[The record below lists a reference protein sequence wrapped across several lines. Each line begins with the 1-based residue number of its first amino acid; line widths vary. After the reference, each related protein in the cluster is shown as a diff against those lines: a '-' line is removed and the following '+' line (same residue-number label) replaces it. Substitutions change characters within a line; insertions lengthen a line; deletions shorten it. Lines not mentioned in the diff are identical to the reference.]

1 LAAAGTGTAWP
12 KPEPP
17 ESQPEELEP
26 EEKNM
31 GAQFVD
37 TEIRGDVE
45 WIFFN
50 NFQKTVDAGIDE
62 TTVDVHT
69 GIGRALLEARFNPD
83 IRVIV
88 LTGGEEDEFY
98 GIPDAE
104 HYKIKEHRDRVN
116 PLKRPGGFS
125 GPAYPDALELL
136 AYMEKPVVAR
146 VNGDVIGFGQSLLW
160 GCDLI
165 VAREDAVISD
175 AHNGMGTVIDRKGVA
190 RGFPQAISPGDGAMA
205 FFPLYLPPTK
215 LKEYMM
221 LSTSFT
227 AKELERMSIVNF
239 AVPADELDA
248 VTDDVLQRLLAR
260 PDFALHH
267 TKRLCSKAMINQ
279 LNLAKDLGAA
289 YEVNDLWQNAK
300 DGTM

>member
-1 LAAAGTGTAWP
+1 
-12 KPEPP
+12 
-17 ESQPEELEP
+17 
-26 EEKNM
+26 
-31 GAQFVD
+31 
-37 TEIRGDVE
+37 
-45 WIFFN
+45 
-50 NFQKTVDAGIDE
+50 
-62 TTVDVHT
+62 
-69 GIGRALLEARFNPD
+69 
-83 IRVIV
+83 
-88 LTGGEEDEFY
+88 
-98 GIPDAE
+98 
-104 HYKIKEHRDRVN
+104 
-116 PLKRPGGFS
+116 
-125 GPAYPDALELL
+125 
-136 AYMEKPVVAR
+136 
-146 VNGDVIGFGQSLLW
+146 
-160 GCDLI
+160 
-165 VAREDAVISD
+165 
-175 AHNGMGTVIDRKGVA
+175 
-190 RGFPQAISPGDGAMA
+190 MA

-248 VTDDVLQRLLAR
+248 VTDDVIRRLLAR